1 MDLGRKE
8 TAVTLAFP
16 KPESKPKKRKRLK
29 PMSDKRREQ
38 IPARQAAVAEAMRR
52 DGERCQWPIR
62 AAGVEGLRAPLR
74 CFGPLTP
81 HEPKGARNV
90 DRTDPDEI
98 VTLCLFHN
106 EACEDYPADAR
117 RLGLRPENRNA
128 VGN

>member
-62 AAGVEGLRAPLR
+62 SGLRYSHPSR
-74 CFGPLTP
+74 R
-81 HEPKGARNV
+81 ARQ
-90 DRTDPDEI
+90 
-98 VTLCLFHN
+98 
-106 EACEDYPADAR
+106 
-117 RLGLRPENRNA
+117 RPSRHP
-128 VGN
+128 